1 MPMAVVAE
9 VAVSGHGV
17 NRLQIRP
24 GERVAIH
31 GPSGSGKTFL
41 IETLAL
47 LRVPREGLLEF
58 DGIDARSL
66 DRAATRLH
74 VAYVGRAE
82 TFADTLAENVRVGRE
97 DLTAADIRRALE
109 MVGLA
114 DRVARLPQGVAT
126 PLASDGLPLSS
137 NEVSRLSIARA
148 LAGKPRLLLIDGLLD
163 GLDILGC
170 PELIESILDPA
181 APWTLVVVTARDDI
195 KNRCD
200 RTVEWR

>member
-1 MPMAVVAE
+1 MSVVVE
-9 VAVSGHGV
+9 VLRGGHAPHRLEVS
-17 NRLQIRP
+17 P
-24 GERVAIH
+24 GQRVAIY

-41 IETLAL
+41 LELLGL

-66 DRAATRLH
+66 DRAATRLS

-97 DLTAADIRRALE
+97 DISAADIRRSLE

-137 NEVSRLSIARA
+137 NEISRLSIARA

-163 GLDILGC
+163 GLDIHDC
-170 PELIESILDPA
+170 PELVESIFDRN
-181 APWTLVVVTARDDI
+181 APWTLVVVTSRDDI
-195 KNRCD
+195 KQRCD
-200 RTVEWR
+200 HAVEWA